1 MDKQKIENEIRKARL
16 NLERQVKTVEATR
29 AIIEYWEAELK
40 KMNK

>member
-29 AIIEYWEAELK
+29 TEIS
-40 KMNK
+40 